1 MTRSLKTILI
11 VLIAALALFV
21 AYGMWKKTG
30 TGADRP
36 PVGADG
42 ITVPSPFDGM
52 GIRYD
57 GHYRHEE
64 GGLRYLLRFFPEGRV
79 VTVNGTK
86 DVEASLPK
94 FLTRDTQGNPSMGLY
109 NVPVQVKG
117 DSLFF
122 VTRPMKGEISYRG
135 KVTSDRTVRFI
146 RYSHINGK
154 TFDFTYAFRSDEDE
168 ARLQQQSG
176 EVGKVSDAVSGQ

>member
-1 MTRSLKTILI
+1 MTRTLKTLLLA
-11 VLIAALALFV
+11 LIAALALYV
-21 AYGMWKKTG
+21 AYGMWKKSGPSTDKPSTDANG
-30 TGADRP
+30 L
-36 PVGADG
+36 VS
-42 ITVPSPFDGM
+42 PSPFEGM

-57 GHYRHEE
+57 GHYRHEA
-64 GGLRYLLRFFPEGRV
+64 GGLRYLLRFYPEGRV

-86 DVEASLPK
+86 EVEATLPK

-109 NVPVQVKG
+109 NVPVEVRS

-122 VTRPMKGEISYRG
+122 ITRPMKGEISYRG

-154 TFDFTYAFRSDEDE
+154 TFDFVYTFRSDEEE
-168 ARLQQQSG
+168 AQLQQQAAEVG
-176 EVGKVSDAVSGQ
+176 EVGDTVSGQ

>member
-1 MTRSLKTILI
+1 MTRTLKIILLA
-11 VLIAALALFV
+11 LIAALALYV
-21 AYGMWKKTG
+21 AYAKWKNSGSVADNPSTNDTG
-30 TGADRP
+30 LNG
-36 PVGADG
+36 
-42 ITVPSPFDGM
+42 PSPFEGM

-57 GHYRHEE
+57 GHYRHET
-64 GGLRYLLRFFPEGRV
+64 GGLRYLLRFYPEGRV

-86 DVEASLPK
+86 EVEATLPK

-109 NVPVQVKG
+109 NVPVEVRN

-122 VTRPMKGEISYRG
+122 ITRPMKGEISYGG

-154 TFDFTYAFRSDEDE
+154 TFDFVYTFRSDEEE
-168 ARLQQQSG
+168 AQLQQQAA
-176 EVGKVSDAVSGQ
+176 ELGKVGDAVSGQ